1 MTDANE
7 TTPYRNVLSAAQ
19 ERIAATITQIRN
31 SIPHSGE
38 IGALIEQS
46 LRSHL
51 EAVLPEKVG
60 VSHGFVVDS
69 NGLVS
74 KQMDI
79 VLYDRMN
86 CPRLFSGSGAQMF
99 PVESTYACGEVKTDL
114 NSTRFKESLEKC
126 SSYKALSRIAYAEQN
141 RLIRTT
147 YNLFGRPWDHWQSMF
162 FVIGIEST
170 ALCNLQMLY
179 EEFSVTKRLDAHLRV
194 DTVMVLD
201 NRKGENMLL
210 NASGDLRAGMPADG
224 SIDFLPNPGSR
235 LCRYRAEDPWA
246 LFVMLLLRYMVQ
258 APMETIHMPAYAGP
272 RPF

>member
-1 MTDANE
+1 MTHAME

-19 ERIAATITQIRN
+19 ERIAATIAQIRS

-38 IGALIEQS
+38 TGALIEQAF
-46 LRSHL
+46 RSHL

-79 VLYDRMN
+79 VLYDKIN
-86 CPRLFSGSGAQMF
+86 CPRLFSSSGAQLF
-99 PVESTYACGEVKTDL
+99 PVEATYACGEVKTKLDSSKF
-114 NSTRFKESLEKC
+114 NESLEKC
-126 SSYKALSRIAYAEQN
+126 RSYKALSRVAYIEQN

-147 YNLFGRPWDHWQSMF
+147 YTLFGRPWDHWQSVF
-162 FVIGIEST
+162 FVIGVEST
-170 ALCNLQMLY
+170 ALCNLQIAY
-179 EEFSVTKRLDAHLRV
+179 EEFAVAKQLDAHRRI

-201 NRKGENMLL
+201 NPKGENMLV
-210 NASGDLRAGMPADG
+210 NVAGDVTTGVPADE
-224 SIDFLPNPGSR
+224 SIDFLPKPGSR
-235 LCRYRAEDPWA
+235 LRRYRAEDPWA
-246 LFVMLLLRYMVQ
+246 LFVMLLLHYMVQ
-258 APMETIHMPAYAGP
+258 APMETIRMPAYAGA